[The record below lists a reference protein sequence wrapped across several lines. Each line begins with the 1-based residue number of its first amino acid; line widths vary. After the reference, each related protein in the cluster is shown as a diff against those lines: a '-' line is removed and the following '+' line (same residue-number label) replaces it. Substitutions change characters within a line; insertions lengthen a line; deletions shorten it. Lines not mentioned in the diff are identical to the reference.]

1 MASHFQETVMKI
13 IFTGRRVEVTDS
25 LKRYAEERL
34 SKMSTYIDDI
44 IDIHTT
50 LSVEKHR
57 HQADVV
63 VKSRTGTFMAS
74 AETDDMYQSLSQAI
88 DKLETQIHK
97 KQGRRQAS
105 RTRELDVASGE

>member
-1 MASHFQETVMKI
+1 MKI
-13 IFTGRRVEVTDS
+13 IFTGRRVEVTES
-25 LKRYAEERL
+25 LKKYAEERL
-34 SKMSTYIDDI
+34 NKMSTYVDDI

-63 VKSRTGTFMAS
+63 LKSRTGVFIAS

-88 DKLETQIHK
+88 DKLETQVHK
-97 KQGRRQAS
+97 KQGRKQAS
-105 RTRELDVASGE
+105 RTKEMDVAVGE

>member
-1 MASHFQETVMKI
+1 MKI
-13 IFTGRRVEVTDS
+13 TFTGRHTEVTGS
-25 LKRYAEERL
+25 LKQYAEERL

-50 LSVEKHR
+50 LSIEKHR
-57 HQADVV
+57 HQADISL
-63 VKSRTGTFMAS
+63 KSKTGVFIAS

-88 DKLETQIHK
+88 DKLEIQVHK

-105 RTRELDVASGE
+105 RTRELETVAGE

>member
-1 MASHFQETVMKI
+1 MKI
-13 IFTGRRVEVTDS
+13 IFTGRRVEVTES
-25 LKRYAEERL
+25 LKKYAEERL
-34 SKMSTYIDDI
+34 QKMSTYVDDI

-63 VKSRTGTFMAS
+63 LKSRTGAFIAS

-88 DKLETQIHK
+88 DKLETQVHK

-105 RTRELDVASGE
+105 RTRETEVAAGE

>member
-1 MASHFQETVMKI
+1 MKI
-13 IFTGRRVEVTDS
+13 IFTGRRVEVTES
-25 LKRYAEERL
+25 LKKYAEERL
-34 SKMSTYIDDI
+34 AKMSAYVDDI

-63 VKSRTGTFMAS
+63 LKSRTGAFIAS
-74 AETDDMYQSLSQAI
+74 AETDDMYQSLSHAI
-88 DKLETQIHK
+88 DKLETQVHK

-105 RTRELDVASGE
+105 RTKEKEMDVAAEE

>member
-1 MASHFQETVMKI
+1 MKI
-13 IFTGRRVEVTDS
+13 VFTGRHVEVSES

-34 SKMSTYIDDI
+34 GKMSTYVDDI

-63 VKSRTGTFMAS
+63 LKSKTGAFIAS
-74 AETDDMYQSLSQAI
+74 AVTDDMYQSLSQAI
-88 DKLETQIHK
+88 DKLETQVHK
-97 KQGRRQAS
+97 KQGRRQAG
-105 RTRELDVASGE
+105 RAKEMIKELEVAVAQ